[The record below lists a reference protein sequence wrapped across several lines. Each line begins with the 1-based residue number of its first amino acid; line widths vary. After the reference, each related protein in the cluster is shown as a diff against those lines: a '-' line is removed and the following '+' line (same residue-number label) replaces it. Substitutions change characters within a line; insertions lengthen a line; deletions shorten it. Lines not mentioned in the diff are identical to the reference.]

1 MAHDTSLTDTASDP
15 DSPDGDHFS
24 YSEWVTGAGSIL
36 ETSIDTAYWPDDVAA
51 GLQISALKIL
61 DVILADLG
69 KPAATIS
76 LLLCGDQQMQQLNA
90 LHRGVNKPTNVLSF
104 PAFDIVDGLPPQSTP
119 QDLPEML
126 GDIAIAAETVN
137 REAADLQLPVAD
149 HLIHLFV
156 HGVLHLFGYDH
167 IDDAMAEIM
176 EAQEIRFLAEIGVA
190 NPYQESQ
197 TEICN

>member
-1 MAHDTSLTDTASDP
+1 
-15 DSPDGDHFS
+15 
-24 YSEWVTGAGSIL
+24 
-36 ETSIDTAYWPDDVAA
+36 
-51 GLQISALKIL
+51 
-61 DVILADLG
+61 VILADLG